1 MEIVRSVPQIFFDF
15 FARMTPGFYLLAIL
29 EITSPEPGLWQKL
42 LTSLA
47 AGKLLDSN
55 VFAFA
60 LGGSIVAAWI
70 GGQLLS
76 PFAKWIDK
84 IGYQVEAN
92 TWKRYDWLRLH
103 KPEAGAFTVRIRAE
117 YTMFNSMSAAS
128 LVGAIYSGYI
138 GRWCF
143 LVACIAIAIILWNRA
158 AGVRQTFSNSVNNF
172 SDIANQTS
180 PPSAS

>member
-1 MEIVRSVPQIFFDF
+1 MERIRSLPRIFFDL

-29 EITSPEPGLWQKL
+29 EIAGPDPGLWQKL

-70 GGQLLS
+70 GGQVLS
-76 PFAKWIDK
+76 PVAKYIDK
-84 IGYQVEAN
+84 LGYQVETN
-92 TWKRYDWLRLH
+92 TWKRYGWLRLH
-103 KPEAGAFTVRIRAE
+103 KPEAGAFTARIRAG

-128 LVGAIYSGYI
+128 LIGAIFRLYRTLVFSGRLHRHCDYS
-138 GRWCF
+138 
-143 LVACIAIAIILWNRA
+143 LE
-158 AGVRQTFSNSVNNF
+158 
-172 SDIANQTS
+172 
-180 PPSAS
+180 